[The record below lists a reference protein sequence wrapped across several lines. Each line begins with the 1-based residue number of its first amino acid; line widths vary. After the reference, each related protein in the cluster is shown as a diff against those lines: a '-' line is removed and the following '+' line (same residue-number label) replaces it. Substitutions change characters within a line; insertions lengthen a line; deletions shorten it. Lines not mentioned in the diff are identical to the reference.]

1 MAVGLDRLERKF
13 DQLKFFSKKRRA
25 IPRELNIFDGGPNPA
40 LPLLASLKAGS
51 QTFPQP
57 SFIRPTSTRMLARD
71 EVILTPISSRRAQS
85 LPEAPRTPRLIS
97 LASPAQERTPA
108 TGYGS
113 LEQPPQIPHRSSSLV
128 ARRRGASLAG
138 LLDFSF
144 SNSYKDSEDS
154 SSPSPGYRSRFGS
167 RCSTRPTSLS
177 VSPKAQPDRKRH
189 FDELQDDNTVF
200 HQQFPTTPPLS
211 ARNNKPMGFMETS
224 YHKELPAIPAQGNP
238 TPEASPRLIPL
249 PEPEGN
255 ELEVNETNGIESQKP
270 PGFAVPI
277 IAPDKALSALRRSTS
292 ELTLSTLHSMSKND
306 QVLKEPSFSDFL
318 SLSDDDIADDG
329 PRPPAQLSAMST
341 PVAPIT
347 RARNV
352 SNPPT
357 FALPPDPPT
366 IAPSPTGSRYHTLG
380 SQLATASALS
390 PRHQFFTPS
399 PCEPAATAAFEAA
412 RIAARY
418 RFDLVY
424 VVKLWPTNPGSS
436 QRQPVSKQ
444 SSSSSLDA
452 AAAVGSNDCT
462 PKLPSPS
469 KFTPA
474 THVVMDSHLSRAP
487 MTGRLLAAAGLS
499 SLQYPFRIS
508 VPVHQKVLKSDGW
521 LEYRSESIVLGH
533 FVRGYTCSFGT
544 SHNPGSIS
552 PPTEFE
558 GEPLTPGKRRE
569 EPKAKEENRGIVF
582 AAYRLPRPD
591 GSEIGSNHRELEA
604 LRKDAEA
611 LVDML
616 VDIGEMRKQR
626 QKAGFGRYG
635 AGESLLPLL

>member
-13 DQLKFFSKKRRA
+13 DQLKFFSRKRRTV
-25 IPRELNIFDGGPNPA
+25 PRELDIFDGGPNPV

-97 LASPAQERTPA
+97 LASPAQERTPP
-108 TGYGS
+108 TGCGS
-113 LEQPPQIPHRSSSLV
+113 PEQPPQIPHRSSSLV

-144 SNSYKDSEDS
+144 SDSYKDSEYS
-154 SSPSPGYRSRFGS
+154 STHSPGYRSRSGS

-189 FDELQDDNTVF
+189 FDELQDDNTAF
-200 HQQFPTTPPLS
+200 HQQYPTTPPLS
-211 ARNNKPMGFMETS
+211 ARNSKPMGFMEPS
-224 YHKELPAIPAQGNP
+224 YQKELPAIPAQGNP

-249 PEPEGN
+249 PEPELN
-255 ELEVNETNGIESQKP
+255 ELGVDEADGIESQKLT
-270 PGFAVPI
+270 GFVVPI
-277 IAPDKALSALRRSTS
+277 AAPDKALSALRRSIS
-292 ELTLSTLHSMSKND
+292 ESTLSTLHSQSKND

-329 PRPPAQLSAMST
+329 PRPPARLPATST
-341 PVAPIT
+341 RAVPMT
-347 RARNV
+347 RARKV
-352 SNPPT
+352 SNPPI
-357 FALPPDPPT
+357 FSLPPDPPST
-366 IAPSPTGSRYHTLG
+366 ASSPTGSRYHAPG
-380 SQLATASALS
+380 PQVATKSALS
-390 PRHQFFTPS
+390 PRYQFFTPS
-399 PCEPAATAAFEAA
+399 PSESAATAAFEAA

-424 VVKLWPTNPGSS
+424 VVSLWPSNLGYP

-444 SSSSSLDA
+444 PSSSSLGA
-452 AAAVGSNDCT
+452 AATVGSHDCT
-462 PKLPSPS
+462 PKLSSPS
-469 KFTPA
+469 QFKPA
-474 THVVMDSHLSRAP
+474 THAAMDSHIPRAP

-499 SLQYPFRIS
+499 SLQHPFRIS
-508 VPVHQKVLKSDGW
+508 VPVHQKVLRSDGW

-544 SHNPGSIS
+544 GHIPDGMS
-552 PPTEFE
+552 PPNEVE
-558 GEPLTPGKRRE
+558 GEPLTPEEYRE
-569 EPKAKEENRGIVF
+569 ERKAKEENRGIVF

-591 GSEIGSNHRELEA
+591 GSEIGSDHKELEA

-616 VDIGEMRKQR
+616 IDIGEIQR
-626 QKAGFGRYG
+626 QRQRQRAGI
-635 AGESLLPLL
+635 